1 MKYILE
7 QDTESLLNKF
17 LTLQLKFPTR
27 GDWASSCLKDL
38 KYLEIEIRIEEIKEI
53 KRKQFLKMIN
63 ESIQKK
69 SFEYLQT
76 LRGSKGKE
84 ITYYE
89 SKMANYLKPSN
100 ENLNITEKR
109 FIFAMR
115 NRMIPIEN
123 NFPNQKQNK
132 EENCKSC
139 GETEDMRH
147 IYAYNKSQ
155 ENYIEYENI
164 FGENVKMIRKVYQHF
179 KTNYDIK
186 ENQKKSLGSPRDP
199 LCDPLFSILECSN

>member
-7 QDTESLLNKF
+7 HDTESLLNKF
-17 LTLQLKFPTR
+17 LTLQLKFTTR

-84 ITYYE
+84 KTYYE
-89 SKMANYLKPSN
+89 LKMANY
-100 ENLNITEKR
+100 
-109 FIFAMR
+109 
-115 NRMIPIEN
+115 
-123 NFPNQKQNK
+123 
-132 EENCKSC
+132 
-139 GETEDMRH
+139 
-147 IYAYNKSQ
+147 
-155 ENYIEYENI
+155 
-164 FGENVKMIRKVYQHF
+164 
-179 KTNYDIK
+179 
-186 ENQKKSLGSPRDP
+186 
-199 LCDPLFSILECSN
+199 